1 MTQANQDILQGQLDT
16 IRVKFIALL
25 DDRLDELEY
34 LRELIDR
41 DEQRQKALQQTQ
53 FIAHKIYG
61 SAGTLGMTEI
71 GQLAAK
77 TEETIIQYLSGK
89 GNGPTLQDTKR
100 VIDAFLDNT
109 AETSSS
115 AYWQSVSA

>member
-89 GNGPTLQDTKR
+89 GTGPTLQDTKR

>member
-1 MTQANQDILQGQLDT
+1 MTQATQDILQGQLET
-16 IRVKFIALL
+16 IRAKFIALL

-34 LRELIDR
+34 LRELIEQDG
-41 DEQRQKALQQTQ
+41 QRQKALQQTQ

-61 SAGTLGMTEI
+61 SAGTLGLTEI

-89 GNGPTLQDTKR
+89 SNSPTLQDTKR
-100 VIDAFLDNT
+100 VIDTFLDNT
-109 AETSSS
+109 AEASSS
-115 AYWQSVSA
+115 AYWQSVSE